1 MVTIKTHG
9 FISLVKFQNG
19 QYGVMN
25 GDRLTT
31 NLCLEVAKEL
41 FDILKKLSK

>member
-1 MVTIKTHG
+1 MRTIKTHG

-19 QYGVMN
+19 QFGVVN
-25 GDRLTT
+25 GDKITT

-41 FDILKKLSK
+41 FDILNKLSK